1 MVGGLGVEGAPVG
14 VKAANARVERRRP
27 SVRAA
32 RVVPQVDPGERV
44 ICRMF
49 VLDCGLRLRL
59 ERRALHGEALDAG
72 RWTRLLLDQR
82 NTLLLSKRRQDNCSK
97 CKLKCN
103 RK

>member
-1 MVGGLGVEGAPVG
+1 MVGGLGVDDAPVG
-14 VKAANARVERRRP
+14 VKTANARVERRSPR
-27 SVRAA
+27 VRAA

-44 ICRMF
+44 VCWMF
-49 VLDCGLRLRL
+49 VLGCGLRLRL

-72 RWTRLLLDQR
+72 RWTRQLLDQR

-103 RK
+103 RQ